1 MTGSR
6 IRVRNRDGSE
16 HVEEITEWNPGERV
30 VLQLREFS
38 PPLSTFA
45 DRFIEEWDFTPGLDG
60 TQVRRTFSLYPRSAV
75 ARVSL
80 WAISLL
86 LRRAM
91 ARHLRQM
98 KAPLAS

>member
-16 HVEEITEWNPGERV
+16 HVEEITEWNPEGRI

-38 PPLSTFA
+38 PPLSTLC
-45 DRFIEEWDFTPGLDG
+45 DRFGEEWEFTPHPDG
-60 TQVRRTFSLYPRSAV
+60 TQVRRTFSLYPRSTV
-75 ARVSL
+75 ARVPL

-86 LRRAM
+86 LRRAV

-98 KAPLAS
+98 KSPPAS